1 MATSATAQN
10 VTPVDRRRAPRR
22 LRRRRFLGTDALP
35 KGVQPHPRS
44 RRVLHP
50 GLERGGAGAACRR
63 DGAVRSLGY
72 AGTGGGGAPP
82 GVGGGPP
89 GGARL
94 PPHRGEKKKISV
106 SAGHPPPP
114 QRPCRR
120 TKHTHP
126 P

>member
-82 GVGGGPP
+82 RAGGGPR
-89 GGARL
+89 GAPRL
-94 PPHRGEKKKISV
+94 PPPRGGKKKHAS
-106 SAGHPPPP
+106 SRGPPPP
-114 QRPCRR
+114 HPTLAR
-120 TKHTHP
+120 TQ
-126 P
+126 